1 MRGSFPASHAVLPT
15 SARAI
20 QGLEGG
26 TFASVSVRFNA
37 VQLLRSYGV
46 DLSRSDSTRSPRLQS
61 LRQLRYDAAGKRDT
75 LRGVRT
81 EEEQTPGASTLTR
94 TRSDR

>member
-1 MRGSFPASHAVLPT
+1 MRGSFPAYHAVLPT

-26 TFASVSVRFNA
+26 TFASVSVRFDA
-37 VQLLRSYGV
+37 VQLFDSLGV
-46 DLSRSDSTRSPRLQS
+46 DLSRSNSARSARLQS
-61 LRQLRYDAAGKRDT
+61 LRQLRYDVAGKRDT
-75 LRGVRT
+75 LRGVCT

-94 TRSDR
+94 TRRDR

>member
-1 MRGSFPASHAVLPT
+1 MRGSFPAYHAVLPT

-26 TFASVSVRFNA
+26 TFASVSVRFDA

-46 DLSRSDSTRSPRLQS
+46 DLSRSDSTRSARLQS
-61 LRQLRYDAAGKRDT
+61 LRQLWNHAAGKRDA
-75 LRGVRT
+75 LRGVRS
-81 EEEQTPGASTLTR
+81 EEEQTAGASTLTR
-94 TRSDR
+94 TRRDR

>member
-26 TFASVSVRFNA
+26 TFASVSVRFDA
-37 VQLLRSYGV
+37 IQLFQSHGV
-46 DLSRSDSTRSPRLQS
+46 DLSRSDSTRSARLQS
-61 LRQLRYDAAGKRDT
+61 LRQLWYDAACQRDA

-81 EEEQTPGASTLTR
+81 EEEQTAGASALTP

>member
-1 MRGSFPASHAVLPT
+1 MRGSFPAYHAVLPT

-26 TFASVSVRFNA
+26 TFASVSVRFDA
-37 VQLLRSYGV
+37 VQLFQSHGV
-46 DLSRSDSTRSPRLQS
+46 DLSRSDSARSTRFQS
-61 LRQLRYDAAGKRDT
+61 LWQLRYDAAGKRDT
-75 LRGVRT
+75 LRGVCT
-81 EEEQTPGASTLTR
+81 EEKQAAGASTLTR